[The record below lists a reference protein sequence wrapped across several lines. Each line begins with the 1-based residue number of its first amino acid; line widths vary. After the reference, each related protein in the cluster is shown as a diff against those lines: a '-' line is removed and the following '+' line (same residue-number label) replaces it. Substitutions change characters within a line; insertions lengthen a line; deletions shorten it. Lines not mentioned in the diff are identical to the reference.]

1 MGPWTAVAPLMALCT
16 DPHEEIRGRALR
28 LLRTLCDKYPRY
40 LDADRLCSGVVE
52 AFNFRWALAQ
62 VGGRAGVRASG
73 RCVCGWTGAGRSFG
87 NSGATPLHDSP
98 GLSSSNPSLSF

>member
-1 MGPWTAVAPLMALCT
+1 MTGTCLPASLPTSRCPPCSHCSCCCRGGLVGPWTAVAPLMALCT

-52 AFNFRWALAQ
+52 AFNFRWALVQ
-62 VGGRAGVRASG
+62 VGGRVGG
-73 RCVCGWTGAGRSFG
+73 
-87 NSGATPLHDSP
+87 
-98 GLSSSNPSLSF
+98 

>member
-1 MGPWTAVAPLMALCT
+1 MALCT

-62 VGGRAGVRASG
+62 VGGR
-73 RCVCGWTGAGRSFG
+73 VCGQWAVCVWVDGR
-87 NSGATPLHDSP
+87 
-98 GLSSSNPSLSF
+98 